1 MKLDS
6 MLVQPLPEGVEGYVS
21 ASSVHHSKEKKK
33 KQRHTFPENSYF
45 DSQGG
50 RSQCQHCV
58 FLFMQILTHV
68 TEADVLM

>member
-6 MLVQPLPEGVEGYVS
+6 VLAQPLPEGVEGYVN
-21 ASSVHHSKEKKK
+21 ASSVHHGKKK
-33 KQRHTFPENSYF
+33 KRRHTFPENSFF
-45 DSQGG
+45 DSQRG